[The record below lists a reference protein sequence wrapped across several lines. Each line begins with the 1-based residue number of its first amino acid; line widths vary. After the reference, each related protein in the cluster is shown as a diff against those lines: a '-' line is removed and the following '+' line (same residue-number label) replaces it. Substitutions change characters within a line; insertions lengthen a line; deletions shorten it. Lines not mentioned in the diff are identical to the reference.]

1 MVLTNEREVIK
12 MKLATNKWNVKITKN
27 GRSTIVSY
35 YGFKTKKKAQAVADK
50 WIEIGFEAEVIK

>member
-1 MVLTNEREVIK
+1 

-27 GRSTIVSY
+27 GKSTIVSY
-35 YGFKTKKKAQAVADK
+35 YRFKTKKEAQEVAGK